1 MNDAIN
7 IDRFDSA
14 PGKWRGAVLPWLR
27 RPRSFLKTCAVW
39 LFLIWERVGIAPY
52 RSRPDKPRHTSKTSE
67 VLGVSSLTWRT
78 EMTSKAKYLLLG
90 STLLALSGYSLGN
103 TSEEQSTQASNSHAI
118 VTGIYSTDR
127 EIHAEVLRRIGEKP
141 ALATENI
148 DVQSF
153 DHNVYLYG
161 SVTSRKDSEQAE
173 AIARTVPG
181 VRKVYNSLGLFG
193 G

>member
-1 MNDAIN
+1 
-7 IDRFDSA
+7 
-14 PGKWRGAVLPWLR
+14 
-27 RPRSFLKTCAVW
+27 
-39 LFLIWERVGIAPY
+39 
-52 RSRPDKPRHTSKTSE
+52 
-67 VLGVSSLTWRT
+67 
-78 EMTSKAKYLLLG
+78 MTSKAKYLLLG

-148 DVQSF
+148 DVQTF
-153 DHNVYLYG
+153 DHDVYLYG